1 MKNTSLAT
9 VFLGLATS
17 LTALAIAALT
27 PVPAEA
33 AQPSFRCTGKLTAN
47 ERLICQSGDLA
58 AWDQEMA
65 LTYGELTSLLNRA
78 AADIVR
84 SDQRQFLRAR
94 QRCRANYRCTRERIL
109 GRLNQLKA
117 HLAEEQSFRNPPPSN
132 QNNGN
137 QQGGGFFNNNSSSGG
152 GQNLSGTYVITVLA
166 NGADLRVD
174 AEADKLLFSTLPRRD
189 TGVASH
195 RFQIVKQGG
204 VYQIFDGVSGLALHA
219 DGNGDRQV
227 SLRYQPQDDFTR
239 FRITPANLGCYFIQ
253 TVATGRY
260 WTWQQGAQTVFAGP
274 NPNGENSMFCLEK

>member
-1 MKNTSLAT
+1 MKKTSFA
-9 VFLGLATS
+9 GLLFGPVAS
-17 LTALAIAALT
+17 LTALAIATFIPA
-27 PVPAEA
+27 PAEA
-33 AQPSFRCTGKLTAN
+33 APPSFSCSGKLTAN
-47 ERLICQSGDLA
+47 ERLICRNGDLA
-58 AWDQEMA
+58 TWDQEMA

-94 QRCRANYRCTRERIL
+94 QRCRANYRCTRKRIL

-117 HLAEEQSFRNPPPSN
+117 HLAEQQAFRNPPPSN

-137 QQGGGFFNNNSSSGG
+137 QQGGGFFNNNPSSGG
-152 GQNLSGTYVITVLA
+152 GQNLSGTYVITVLS

-174 AEADKLLFSTLPRRD
+174 AQADKLLFSTLPRRD

-195 RFQIVKQGG
+195 RFQIVKQGD
-204 VYQIFDGVSGLALHA
+204 VYKIFDGVSGLALHA

-227 SLRYQPQDDFTR
+227 SVRYQPQDDFTR
-239 FRITPANLGCYFIQ
+239 FRITSANLGCYFIQ
-253 TVATGRY
+253 TLATGRY

-274 NPNGENSMFCLEK
+274 NPNGESSMFCLEK